1 MNRKRSFSDKG
12 EEDPSERPQG
22 NRLQMSTLGNEAE
35 KQRREGKRTVIFLC
49 LNSIMEWMVGSWSM
63 MPEERPDIRNM
74 SREQFDEYLNK
85 SEAERNRLW
94 EEHLDKNDKKRQKIL
109 EDLIA
114 KEAPLIKMQER
125 EAKRRERI
133 VADYFRKNPLN
144 KELFILDIARYSSIY
159 VCSFGY
165 AKLESSEYK
174 MFIKSLTD
182 DDSYKVY
189 LGRKQS
195 LSEIVGL
202 VSEEKFNPK
211 LKPEDAGYET
221 KEMLPGLHNIGSMLF
236 NYDDAGVILT
246 DKTKEEVLRKF
257 KEYGECDF
265 VKAGQRPTE
274 SLVFEKDDCLT
285 LPPHSRSNPSNLSV
299 KLRKLG
305 MPVKLSED
313 GKRVCVADTFRVCEV
328 GKRVTEDAAEI
339 LKHLDKK
346 MFKYVLLPLCC
357 WSASTKE
364 TEYFDV
370 DLPGCW

>member
-1 MNRKRSFSDKG
+1 MLLKVYARISNYVTETRSRFF
-12 EEDPSERPQG
+12 
-22 NRLQMSTLGNEAE
+22 LG
-35 KQRREGKRTVIFLC
+35 F
-49 LNSIMEWMVGSWSM
+49 NSIMEWMRSTS
-63 MPEERPDIRNM
+63 
-74 SREQFDEYLNK
+74 
-85 SEAERNRLW
+85 
-94 EEHLDKNDKKRQKIL
+94 
-109 EDLIA
+109 
-114 KEAPLIKMQER
+114 
-125 EAKRRERI
+125 
-133 VADYFRKNPLN
+133 NPLN

-182 DDSYKVY
+182 DDSYNNCMVCCKVY

-211 LKPEDAGYET
+211 LKPEDDGYET

-274 SLVFEKDDCLT
+274 LLVFEKDDCLT
-285 LPPHSRSNPSNLSV
+285 LPPHSHSNPRNLSV

-313 GKRVCVADTFRVCEV
+313 GKRVCVADTFRVCKV
-328 GKRVTEDAAEI
+328 GKRVIEDAAEI

-346 MFKYVLLPLCC
+346 MFKYVLLQFV
-357 WSASTKE
+357 E
-364 TEYFDV
+364 
-370 DLPGCW
+370 LPGC